1 MLRCAAFAAVLWPVI
16 SAKCVDDCDAS
27 QEREDDS
34 MLQLHHKGDSK
45 CTAKHADPFAT
56 SSRVECCEGLEMC
69 LGHFGGGWSYRCFAS
84 CTGTC
89 TLRGDNPYASGTF
102 LECCPGLQP
111 CDGDWNMDG
120 SWSQKCHNK
129 CDMGEYHPYFD
140 TTPDYLNIAAGA
152 AGVKGNPGKK
162 SDNYYLVI
170 GDNGGCA
177 GGCNGCCGW
186 QKQVAAKMKSYVT
199 DRKTRNPN
207 SKLLFIILVGDNFY
221 WNGVSDNRFE
231 LTWKDIYEEL
241 ATDYPWFVILGN
253 HDFGNA
259 DPACLCPFFNPRM
272 TCSGIG
278 SGCGGAAPFSNKSQ
292 TYACNQLNVDKG
304 GIGGNTRTNF
314 HIPDFMFFYTIPDL
328 DSEMIGMEY
337 NYDFNNLGGN
347 GYGQGGGARDV
358 AKACGGTERVHDSL
372 ARLRDASNKILK
384 IRADAAVSTNVAIFG
399 HYPDWA
405 QDGINLRKKFLD
417 EVSNQQRPG
426 KRVLNFYGHT
436 HIQQCDRHAE
446 EGYDGCT
453 DFLTGGAGGCCGDT
467 TAGFTAITFG
477 DDGKQITECF
487 VDEPCTIAHWPT
499 LVQANVS
506 VESHHQAQDDVC
518 PHTVD
523 DPRCPAYKGPIKL

>member
-1 MLRCAAFAAVLWPVI
+1 
-16 SAKCVDDCDAS
+16 
-27 QEREDDS
+27 
-34 MLQLHHKGDSK
+34 
-45 CTAKHADPFAT
+45 
-56 SSRVECCEGLEMC
+56 
-69 LGHFGGGWSYRCFAS
+69 
-84 CTGTC
+84 
-89 TLRGDNPYASGTF
+89 
-102 LECCPGLQP
+102 
-111 CDGDWNMDG
+111 
-120 SWSQKCHNK
+120 
-129 CDMGEYHPYFD
+129 
-140 TTPDYLNIAAGA
+140 
-152 AGVKGNPGKK
+152 
-162 SDNYYLVI
+162 
-170 GDNGGCA
+170 
-177 GGCNGCCGW
+177 
-186 QKQVAAKMKSYVT
+186 MKSYVT

-259 DPACLCPFFNPRM
+259 DPACLCPFFHSRM

-328 DSEMIGMEY
+328 DFEMIGMDY
-337 NYDFNNLGGN
+337 NYYDFDGLGGN
-347 GYGQGGGARDV
+347 GYRQGGGARDV

-436 HIQQCDRHAE
+436 HIQQCE
-446 EGYDGCT
+446 LSSVLPLKCLCT
-453 DFLTGGAGGCCGDT
+453 SCLLLFATCLFQLSMKSARSGQTCRRGLRWL
-467 TAGFTAITFG
+467 
-477 DDGKQITECF
+477 
-487 VDEPCTIAHWPT
+487 H
-499 LVQANVS
+499 
-506 VESHHQAQDDVC
+506 
-518 PHTVD
+518 
-523 DPRCPAYKGPIKL
+523 